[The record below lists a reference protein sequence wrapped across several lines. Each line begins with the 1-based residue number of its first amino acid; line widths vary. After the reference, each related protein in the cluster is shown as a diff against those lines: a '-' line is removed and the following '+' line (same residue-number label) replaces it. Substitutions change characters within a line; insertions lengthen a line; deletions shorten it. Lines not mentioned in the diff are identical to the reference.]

1 MTSTIEHL
9 RERLSAIL
17 TPVFARHPV
26 LRGLLTALLTVLG
39 LETISAV
46 FHPFV
51 FYNLDVAVCWPTD
64 GLVLAVLLLCKRRRW
79 PWIIAGYLLHLLH
92 FGITD
97 HFTPLQIAMDCLSNL
112 FEVLLP
118 AFFLPHFTSL
128 GEWLR
133 KPKLILRFC
142 VFALV
147 LAPGLSAA
155 SAQIFSS
162 HYLGKPYW
170 TIFTQW
176 SASDSLGI
184 ALFTPLLLVLVSRET
199 WELFRS
205 GKRLQNG
212 LLISMTLLCSWLVF
226 NQHAVPIAFLV
237 FPMLVMVVN
246 VIGFSG
252 AVLTVNGLTIIAAA
266 ATIHGTGP
274 FMFVQG
280 AYEPYRNLILQIY
293 LIAAI
298 VMSFAVTL
306 VQLERR
312 AFEQQLNLALGQM
325 ELLATHDSLTGLGN
339 RRLFERALEAEWSRA
354 LRERRSIALLLLDAD
369 CFKSYND
376 LYGHPAGDACLC
388 LIAGALKPI
397 VRREGDLAA
406 RYGGEEFIVL
416 LPGSDLEN
424 ARTIAESIRDQIAGL
439 QLDHSGNRHSVVT
452 VSVGCSAVVP
462 VSHRRPEDLVKAAD
476 LALYAA
482 KHQGRNRVEAYAL
495 EREAIA

>member
-1 MTSTIEHL
+1 MTNTVGHL
-9 RERLSAIL
+9 RERASATL
-17 TPVFARHPV
+17 EPV
-26 LRGLLTALLTVLG
+26 LARYPVLQGLLVTALMALG

-46 FHPFV
+46 VYPFV

-64 GLVLAVLLLCKRRRW
+64 GLVLAVLLLCQRRRW

-97 HFTPLQIAMDCLSNL
+97 HFTPLAILVDCVSNV
-112 FEVLLP
+112 FEVMLP

-128 GEWLR
+128 SEWLR

-142 VFALV
+142 VFALI

-155 SAQIFSS
+155 FAQIFNSR
-162 HYLGKPYW
+162 YLGKPYW
-170 TIFTQW
+170 TIFIQW
-176 SASDSLGI
+176 SASDSLGL
-184 ALFTPLLLVLVSRET
+184 ALFTPLVLVLVSKET
-199 WELFRS
+199 WQLFRS
-205 GKRLQNG
+205 GDRLQNG
-212 LLISMTLLCSWLVF
+212 LLMGVTLLSSWLVF

-280 AYEPYRNLILQIY
+280 AYEPYRNLILQVY
-293 LIAAI
+293 LITAL

-312 AFEQQLNLALGQM
+312 AFEQQLNQALQQM
-325 ELLATHDSLTGLGN
+325 EQLATHDSLTGLGN
-339 RRLFERALEAEWSRA
+339 RRLFERALEAEWNRA
-354 LRERRSIALLLLDAD
+354 LRETRSIALLLLDAD

-388 LIAGALKPI
+388 LIASALKPV

-416 LPGSDLEN
+416 LPGSDLED
-424 ARTIAESIRDQIAGL
+424 ARTIAESIRQHVAEL
-439 QLDHSGNRHSVVT
+439 NLDHSGNRHTVVT
-452 VSVGCSAVVP
+452 VSVGCSAIVP
-462 VSHRRPEDLVKAAD
+462 VSHRRPEELVKAAD

-482 KHQGRNRVEAYAL
+482 KHKGRNRVETHAL
-495 EREAIA
+495 EQEVIA